1 MKRVA
6 ICLSG
11 EARSLEVTKDLFKS
25 VENISGYQFDF
36 FISTW
41 KSGYDNT
48 VKCFPHL
55 KAYSI
60 LDESKYKDHTEF
72 GKVSNNFKYSFLLKH
87 CNLLKQQYEYDNNFL
102 YDCVITTR
110 LDVIF
115 TDFVHGLEKFFNLTK
130 RCSFNGLM
138 ICTNDNIGYSDSMIQ
153 VDDNIAFMNS
163 ATSDVFTN
171 IHFLYYEDV
180 SNTRHHSLEVNA
192 HIIRRLSIVYRQLGC
207 SMFII
212 RPSAVYKWL
221 SLLKESQATD
231 YNLDIKQDKTKTFTN
246 KAVNVK
252 RNLNNLRI
260 QGHVKGQVVID
271 LRNKEFMFDKLGY
284 RTLLDAYYD
293 NLAFRDRHCKVTY
306 LVDKSKSLK
315 ETIADLIKNEMHHH
329 KDSLM
334 LVSPKSFLSFQHN
347 NFYDAAVHYELS
359 YLSDNEK
366 LLNDIV
372 ILNNEAKN
380 KLLELEFNSIDDI
393 DLNTFASSFANKQSM
408 QILES
413 TDLNTIK
420 TIYN

>member
-6 ICLSG
+6 VCLSG
-11 EARSLEVTKDLFKS
+11 EARSLEVTKNLFES
-25 VENISGYQFDF
+25 VDNISDYQFDF

-41 KSGYDNT
+41 KSGYDSTIEN
-48 VKCFPHL
+48 FYNL
-55 KAYSI
+55 KGCTI
-60 LDESKYKDHTEF
+60 LDESKYKEHTEI

-102 YDCVITTR
+102 YDCVIVTR
-110 LDVIF
+110 LDVIITNF
-115 TDFVHGLEKFFNLTK
+115 IDGLNDFFNLLK

-153 VDDNIAFMNS
+153 VDDNLAIMNS
-163 ATSDVFTN
+163 VTSDVYTN

-180 SNTRHHSLEVNA
+180 SNRRYHSLEVNA
-192 HIIRRLSIVYRQLGC
+192 YIARRLNIVYRQLSC
-207 SMFII
+207 SMIII
-212 RPSAVYKWL
+212 RPSAVYKWI
-221 SLLKESQATD
+221 SLLKDFEATD
-231 YNLDIKQDKTKTFTN
+231 YTLNNFKN
-246 KAVNVK
+246 KVVNVK
-252 RNLNNLRI
+252 RKLNNLRI
-260 QGHVKGQVVID
+260 QGHVTGQVIID

-284 RTLLDAYYD
+284 RTFLDAYFD

-315 ETIADLIKNEMHHH
+315 ETIADLPENEMHPH

-334 LVSPKSFLSFQHN
+334 LVNPKSFLSFQHN
-347 NFYDAAVHYELS
+347 NFYDSAEHYELS
-359 YLSDNEK
+359 YLSDKEK

-372 ILNNEAKN
+372 VLNNEAKN